1 MAKVMN
7 GLVIGRVGHLVYYV
21 RDGQQCVRTLAPKQ
35 KKPQSP
41 AQLLQQAK
49 FTAMQQWLTPLKD
62 YFRAFPVKGLS
73 KAAFSSSIR
82 QACTAEGSKVGI
94 DASKMVLTQGPLCAM
109 EGGAFTLEGRTL
121 HLSWNDN
128 TRLIMSDATDRLVWL
143 LYNPDTMTYLSD
155 LGAQRMPH
163 RFERHCSIELPA
175 TAKGS
180 YHLYATF
187 CNIHGNAISD
197 SVYLGEV
204 KL

>member
-1 MAKVMN
+1 M
-7 GLVIGRVGHLVYYV
+7 H
-21 RDGQQCVRTLAPKQ
+21 TLAPKQ

-49 FTAMQQWLTPLKD
+49 FTAIQQWLTPLKD
-62 YFRAFPVKGLS
+62 YFRAFPVKDLS

-82 QACTAEGSKVGI
+82 QACTAEGGKVGI

-109 EGGAFTLEGRTL
+109 EGGVFTLEGRTL

-187 CNIHGNAISD
+187 CNIHGSAISD
-197 SVYLGEV
+197 STYLGEV
-204 KL
+204 ML